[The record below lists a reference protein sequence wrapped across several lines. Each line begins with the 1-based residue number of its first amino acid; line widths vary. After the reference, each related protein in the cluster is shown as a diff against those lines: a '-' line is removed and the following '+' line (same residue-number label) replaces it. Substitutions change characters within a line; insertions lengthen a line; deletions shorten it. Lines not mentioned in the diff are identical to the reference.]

1 MTSLSKSLF
10 ISLIIGLSLSI
21 IFSMIS
27 NGEHYYPLAP
37 DSTFGQLY
45 YQHFNEPT
53 VMLLSIIIWLLIGM
67 VFFATNFIFTHTDWS
82 ITTATASHFVCSYLG
97 FLPLAT
103 FAGWFNLDLSHITKF
118 TIIFIIIY
126 MIIWVVSFLKN
137 RRYVNEINQQ
147 LQQRLK

>member
-45 YQHFNEPT
+45 YQHFNGPT

-67 VFFATNFIFTHTDWS
+67 VF
-82 ITTATASHFVCSYLG
+82 
-97 FLPLAT
+97 
-103 FAGWFNLDLSHITKF
+103 
-118 TIIFIIIY
+118 
-126 MIIWVVSFLKN
+126 
-137 RRYVNEINQQ
+137 
-147 LQQRLK
+147 LQQTLFSRIPIGVLLLPQHHISSVAILGSSL

>member
-45 YQHFNEPT
+45 YQHFNGPT

-67 VFFATNFIFTHTDWS
+67 VFCNKLYFHAYRLEYYYCHS
-82 ITTATASHFVCSYLG
+82 ITF
-97 FLPLAT
+97 
-103 FAGWFNLDLSHITKF
+103 
-118 TIIFIIIY
+118 
-126 MIIWVVSFLKN
+126 
-137 RRYVNEINQQ
+137 
-147 LQQRLK
+147 RL